1 MSLISKPF
9 DDSGVEMV
17 DDIARY
23 GTSIS
28 KRIEQFR
35 QRSGQRSDSANLYSG
50 FAVMWV
56 LCDTVC
62 EIIDTSANE
71 PFRKEC
77 ARAANTFL
85 IESACP
91 DDLPDLGLPDD
102 HQPSQALIKEVSSI
116 LADDQ
121 IVPANGSV
129 PLQTLLLAL
138 VWAALSF
145 AMESLPADQA
155 RTWVRQRIMDSARAA
170 PYH

>member
-35 QRSGQRSDSANLYSG
+35 QRSTQRRDSANHCSG
-50 FAVMWV
+50 FAVMRV

-62 EIIDTSANE
+62 EIIDTAENE
-71 PFRKEC
+71 ALRKEC
-77 ARAANTFL
+77 ARAANTFF
-85 IESACP
+85 IESAFPDDCP
-91 DDLPDLGLPDD
+91 DSGPLDN
-102 HQPSQALIKEVSSI
+102 HQPSQALIQEVSSI
-116 LADDQ
+116 LADDK
-121 IVPANGSV
+121 IVPADGSV
-129 PLQTLLLAL
+129 QLQTLLLAL

-155 RTWVRQRIMDSARAA
+155 RSWVRQRIMDSAR
-170 PYH
+170 YN